1 MATCLA
7 RFNRLYSSLI
17 FLVFTAN
24 VFAYTPPATPDLPLS
39 YEFLGSNAESE
50 STAFYNSQCDS
61 KKFSWYG
68 VDWFCATGDPANP
81 VCYVKM
87 AYHATDVNKC
97 QDSGGTD
104 PDPENPDPNPDNLQP
119 TNSFIM
125 YPTTF
130 TTELK
135 DVHKDLGIVYDAIL
149 RGARQSFN
157 TKTAIDM
164 QTGSIARDLA
174 ELTRHVD
181 ASGDGIYTVLQEIRT
196 DINSQ
201 TNWVSQNQMILAESK
216 NLLKSIDSKT
226 GSGSGG
232 GTGNNYGDYMPALGY
247 IANSVGNLSSLSN
260 IVGNTA
266 QIGAINNILSGS
278 INSNLSKI
286 AGQVGKPADNSAII
300 EQLVEAN
307 NGLSDIVIRMR
318 DIENAIGKSEKSIVD
333 AIGKGG
339 DGTEP
344 DLVSSADCASF
355 SCSSSSAICYI
366 ARKEWEK
373 SCASSGQDAENQ
385 AGVDKLTNQLKEYID
400 SPDSSLDNIDA
411 GKINT
416 TTLLNHY
423 SDSNGVSVG
432 GSNTCPPPYTVDI
445 VITTVT
451 IDLSPF
457 CDLAAV
463 IRWFL
468 IAFATVGAGL
478 MIAKYS

>member
-1 MATCLA
+1 M
-7 RFNRLYSSLI
+7 
-17 FLVFTAN
+17 
-24 VFAYTPPATPDLPLS
+24 
-39 YEFLGSNAESE
+39 
-50 STAFYNSQCDS
+50 
-61 KKFSWYG
+61 
-68 VDWFCATGDPANP
+68 
-81 VCYVKM
+81 
-87 AYHATDVNKC
+87 
-97 QDSGGTD
+97 
-104 PDPENPDPNPDNLQP
+104 
-119 TNSFIM
+119 
-125 YPTTF
+125 
-130 TTELK
+130 
-135 DVHKDLGIVYDAIL
+135 
-149 RGARQSFN
+149 
-157 TKTAIDM
+157 
-164 QTGSIARDLA
+164 
-174 ELTRHVD
+174 
-181 ASGDGIYTVLQEIRT
+181 RT
-196 DINSQ
+196 DINAQ

-226 GSGSGG
+226 GSGG

-278 INSNLSKI
+278 INSNLEKI

-307 NGLSDIVIRMR
+307 DGLTDIVIRMR

-457 CDLAAV
+457 CDFAAV